1 VAKANQISRRN
12 FIEAVAALGAVG
24 LSACAANS
32 PQSARLSPSE
42 RGSGKLPSRGEFV
55 VRNAYVV
62 TMDSKLSDIPNGD
75 VHVRNGALV
84 AVGPKLNAPGA
95 EEIDGR
101 NRIALPGF
109 IDTHFHL
116 WGSFARGIVADGDFD
131 YFPVMSRLGPVM
143 TPEDAYNSAKLGIT
157 EAINSGLTTIHDWS
171 HNIISGAYADADLR
185 ALRDCGIR
193 ARFSYGYSRNLQL
206 KPKETADFNDIA
218 RVKREWFGA
227 SNDGLLTMG
236 FASRGAG
243 DTPPEVYRKEWEFAR
258 SIGLPIT
265 QHAGRSLGEIK
276 KFRRI
281 EMLYKDN
288 LLGPDVQL
296 IHTYNASPEE
306 RGMIA
311 ETKTHVSIAPFTASR
326 LASGLP
332 YLGDLLKRGVQCSLS
347 VDTTTVGG
355 NADMFS
361 IMRLMLQLNHLRSM
375 DVMEVQPRRI
385 LELATIDGARD
396 LGIADRVG
404 SLTPGKRAD
413 LILVRTNDINVAP
426 FFNPALLLVQQA
438 QPCNVDTVI
447 IDGRILKH
455 KGELVALDA
464 EEVIRKA
471 TESFNEARKRAGGP
485 LLAPASGSQ

>member
-1 VAKANQISRRN
+1 MPKTNTISRRN
-12 FIEAVAALGAVG
+12 FLEAVAALSTLGAA
-24 LSACAANS
+24 ACAAG
-32 PQSARLSPSE
+32 PQQTMKMSAADRKA
-42 RGSGKLPSRGEFV
+42 GKLPPRGEFV

-62 TMDSKLSDIPNGD
+62 TMDEKLGDLPNSD

-84 AVGPKLNAPGA
+84 AVGPNLSAPGA
-95 EEIDGR
+95 EVIDGR

-109 IDTHFHL
+109 VDTHLHL
-116 WGSFARGIVADGDFD
+116 WGSFARGVVADGDFD

-143 TPEDAYNSAKLGIT
+143 TPADAYNSARLGIA

-171 HNIISGAYADADLR
+171 HNIISAPYADADLR

-193 ARFSYGYSRNLQL
+193 ARFSYGYSRNLQQ
-206 KPKETADFNDIA
+206 KPKETVDFNDIA

-258 SIGLPIT
+258 SQGLPIT
-265 QHAGRSLGEIK
+265 QHAGRSLAEIK
-276 KFRRI
+276 RFRRI
-281 EMLYKDN
+281 EMLYKDK

-296 IHTYNASPEE
+296 IHTYSASAEE

-355 NADMFS
+355 NAEMFG

-375 DVMEVQPRRI
+375 NVMEVQPRRI
-385 LELATIDGARD
+385 LELATLDGAKD
-396 LGIADRVG
+396 LGIADRIG

-413 LILVRTNDINVAP
+413 LILVRTDDLNVAP
-426 FFNPALLLVQQA
+426 FINPALLLVQQA
-438 QPCNVDTVI
+438 QPYNVDTVV

-455 KGELVALDA
+455 KGELIALDT
-464 EEVIRKA
+464 EEIIHKA
-471 TESFNEARKRAGGP
+471 AESFHAARKRAGGP
-485 LLAPASGSQ
+485 Y

>member
-1 VAKANQISRRN
+1 
-12 FIEAVAALGAVG
+12 
-24 LSACAANS
+24 
-32 PQSARLSPSE
+32 
-42 RGSGKLPSRGEFV
+42 
-55 VRNAYVV
+55 
-62 TMDSKLSDIPNGD
+62 
-75 VHVRNGALV
+75 
-84 AVGPKLNAPGA
+84 
-95 EEIDGR
+95 
-101 NRIALPGF
+101 
-109 IDTHFHL
+109 
-116 WGSFARGIVADGDFD
+116 
-131 YFPVMSRLGPVM
+131 
-143 TPEDAYNSAKLGIT
+143 
-157 EAINSGLTTIHDWS
+157 
-171 HNIISGAYADADLR
+171 
-185 ALRDCGIR
+185 
-193 ARFSYGYSRNLQL
+193 
-206 KPKETADFNDIA
+206 
-218 RVKREWFGA
+218 
-227 SNDGLLTMG
+227 MG
-236 FASRGAG
+236 FASRGPG
-243 DTPPEVYRKEWEFAR
+243 DTPPSTYRKEWESAR
-258 SIGLPIT
+258 ALGLPIT
-265 QHAGRSLGEIK
+265 QHAGRSIAEIK
-276 KFRRI
+276 KFHRI
-281 EMLYKDN
+281 EILYKDK

-306 RGMIA
+306 RGMMA
-311 ETKTHVSIAPFTASR
+311 ETQTHNSIAPFTASR

-438 QPCNVDTVI
+438 QPYNVDTVM

-471 TESFNEARKRAGGP
+471 TESFNDARKRAGGP

>member
-1 VAKANQISRRN
+1 MRDANTISRRG
-12 FIEAVAALGAVG
+12 FLGTVAALSSVG
-24 LSACAANS
+24 LAACS
-32 PQSARLSPSE
+32 TSSQQSSRLWTAD
-42 RGSGKLPSRGEFV
+42 RTSGKLPPRGEFV
-55 VRNAYVV
+55 VRNAYLV
-62 TMDSKLSDIPNGD
+62 TMDANMGDIPDGD
-75 VHVRNGALV
+75 VHVRNGALI
-84 AVGPKLNAPGA
+84 AVGPKLSAPGA

-109 IDTHFHL
+109 VDTHFHL
-116 WGSFARGIVADGDFD
+116 WGSFARGVVADGDFD

-143 TPEDAYNSAKLGIT
+143 TPEDAYNSAKLGIA
-157 EAINSGLTTIHDWS
+157 EAIDSGLTTIHDWS

-193 ARFSYGYSRNLQL
+193 GRFSYGYSRNLQR

-258 SIGLPIT
+258 SQGLPIT
-265 QHAGRSLGEIK
+265 QHAGRSLAEIK
-276 KFRRI
+276 RFRRI
-281 EMLYKDN
+281 EMLYKDK

-296 IHTYNASPEE
+296 IHTYSASAEE

-355 NADMFS
+355 NADMFG

-375 DVMEVQPRRI
+375 NVMEVQPRRI
-385 LELATIDGARD
+385 LELATLDGAKD

-413 LILVRTNDINVAP
+413 LILVRTHDLNVAP

-438 QPCNVDTVI
+438 QPFNVDTVVV
-447 IDGRILKH
+447 DGRILKH
-455 KGELVALDA
+455 KGELTTLDS
-464 EEVIRKA
+464 EEIIRKA
-471 TESFNEARKRAGGP
+471 AESFVAARKRAGGP
-485 LLAPASGSQ
+485 Y

>member
-1 VAKANQISRRN
+1 MKKENTISRRG
-12 FIEAVAALGAVG
+12 FLEEIAALGSIGLVG
-24 LSACAANS
+24 CATNERQAL
-32 PQSARLSPSE
+32 RL
-42 RGSGKLPSRGEFV
+42 RGVDRATGKLPPRGEFV

-62 TMDSKLSDIPNGD
+62 TMDPTLGDIPRAD
-75 VHVRNGALV
+75 VHVRNGSLI
-84 AVGPKLNAPGA
+84 AVGPNLSAPGV
-95 EEIDGR
+95 EQIDGS

-109 IDTHFHL
+109 VDTHFHL

-143 TPEDAYNSAKLGIT
+143 TPDDAYHSARLGIA

-185 ALRDCGIR
+185 AIRDTGIR
-193 ARFSYGYSRNLQL
+193 ARFSYGYSRNLQT
-206 KPKETADFNDIA
+206 KPEQTVDFADIA
-218 RVKREWFGA
+218 RVKRQWFGS
-227 SNDGLLTMG
+227 SNDGLTTMG

-243 DTPPEVYRKEWEFAR
+243 DTPPKVYRSEWEFAR
-258 SIGLPIT
+258 SQGLPIT
-265 QHAGRSLGEIK
+265 QHAGRSIAEIK
-276 KFRRI
+276 RFRRI
-281 EMLYKDN
+281 EMLYKDK

-296 IHTYNASPEE
+296 IHTYSASPEE
-306 RGMIA
+306 RAMIA

-332 YLGDLLKRGVQCSLS
+332 YLGDLLSKGVQCSLS

-355 NADMFS
+355 NADMFG

-375 DVMEVQPRRI
+375 NVMEVQPRRI
-385 LELATIDGARD
+385 LELATLDGAKD

-413 LILVRTNDINVAP
+413 LILVRTDDLNVAP

-438 QPCNVDTVI
+438 QPFNVDTVV

-455 KGELVALDA
+455 KGELLALDA
-464 EEVIRKA
+464 QEVIHKA
-471 TESFNEARKRAGGP
+471 AESFSAARQRAGGP
-485 LLAPASGSQ
+485 Y

>member
-1 VAKANQISRRN
+1 MSNKNTLSRRD
-12 FIEAVAALGAVG
+12 FVSVAAAVGAIG
-24 LSACAANS
+24 LSACATGLQQAS
-32 PQSARLSPSE
+32 M
-42 RGSGKLPSRGEFV
+42 RGAGDRFSGKLPARREFI
-55 VRNAYVV
+55 VRNAYIV
-62 TMDSKLSDIPNGD
+62 TMDPRMGDIPNGD

-84 AVGPKLNAPGA
+84 AVGPKLSAPGA

-116 WGSFARGIVADGDFD
+116 WGSFARGIVADGEFD

-143 TPEDAYNSAKLGIT
+143 TPDDAYNSAKLGIA
-157 EAINSGLTTIHDWS
+157 EAVNSGLTTIHDWS
-171 HNIISGAYADADLR
+171 HNIINGDYADADLR
-185 ALRDCGIR
+185 ALRDVGIR
-193 ARFSYGYSRNLQL
+193 ARFSYGYSRNLQQ

-218 RVKREWFGA
+218 RVKREWFSP

-258 SIGLPIT
+258 SQGLPIT

-276 KFRRI
+276 RFRRI
-281 EMLYKDN
+281 EMLYKDK

-332 YLGDLLKRGVQCSLS
+332 YLGDLMKRGVQCSLS

-375 DVMEVQPRRI
+375 DVLEVQPRRI
-385 LELATIDGARD
+385 LELATLDGAKD
-396 LGIADRVG
+396 LGISDRVG

-413 LILVRTNDINVAP
+413 LILVRTSDLNVAP
-426 FFNPALLLVQQA
+426 FINPALLLVQQA
-438 QPCNVDTVI
+438 QPHNVDTVV

-464 EEVIRKA
+464 EEVVRKA
-471 TESFNEARKRAGGP
+471 AESFHSARKRAGGP
-485 LLAPASGSQ
+485 Y

>member
-1 VAKANQISRRN
+1 MTEENVLSRRD
-12 FIEAVAALGAVG
+12 FIGAVAAVGAVG
-24 LSACAANS
+24 ISACAAS
-32 PQSARLSPSE
+32 SQQSSRLWSTD
-42 RGSGKLPSRGEFV
+42 RTSGQLPPRGEFV
-55 VRNAYVV
+55 VRNAYIV
-62 TMDSKLSDIPNGD
+62 TMDPKLGDIPNGD

-84 AVGPKLNAPGA
+84 AVGPKLDAPGA
-95 EEIDGR
+95 DVIDGR
-101 NRIALPGF
+101 NRIACPGF

-131 YFPVMSRLGPVM
+131 YFPVMSRIGPVM
-143 TPEDAYNSAKLGIT
+143 TPEDAYNSARLGLAET
-157 EAINSGLTTIHDWS
+157 INSGLTTIHDWS
-171 HNIISGAYADADLR
+171 HNIMSAAYADADLR
-185 ALRDCGIR
+185 ALRNVGVR
-193 ARFSYGYSRNLQL
+193 ARFSYGYSRNLQQ

-218 RVKREWFGA
+218 RVKQEWFGP

-258 SIGLPIT
+258 SLGLPIT
-265 QHAGRSLGEIK
+265 QHAGRSLAEIK
-276 KFRRI
+276 RFRRI
-281 EMLYKDN
+281 EMLYKDK

-296 IHTYNASPEE
+296 IHTYSASAEE

-311 ETKTHVSIAPFTASR
+311 ETKSHVSIAPYTASR

-332 YLGDLLKRGVQCSLS
+332 HLGDLLKRGVQCSLS

-375 DVMEVQPRRI
+375 DVKEVQPRRI
-385 LELATIDGARD
+385 LELATLDGAKD
-396 LGIADRVG
+396 LGIAEKTG
-404 SLTPGKRAD
+404 SLVPGKRAD
-413 LILVRTNDINVAP
+413 FILVRTNDINVAP
-426 FFNPALLLVQQA
+426 FVNPALLLVQQA
-438 QPCNVDTVI
+438 NPSNVDTVV

-455 KGELVALDA
+455 KGELVAIDT

-471 TESFNEARKRAGGP
+471 ADSFHDARKRAGGP
-485 LLAPASGSQ
+485 Y

>member
-1 VAKANQISRRN
+1 MEKNNTFSRRD
-12 FIEAVAALGAVG
+12 FIGAVAAVGAVG
-24 LSACAANS
+24 LSACATNS
-32 PQSARLSPSE
+32 QQTSRLWAAD
-42 RGSGKLPSRGEFV
+42 RTSGKLPPRGEFV
-55 VRNAYVV
+55 VRNTYVV
-62 TMDSKLSDIPNGD
+62 TMDPKLADIPIGD

-84 AVGPKLNAPGA
+84 AVGPNLKAPGA

-101 NRIALPGF
+101 NRIACPGF
-109 IDTHFHL
+109 VDTHFHL
-116 WGSFARGIVADGDFD
+116 WGSFARGVVADGDFD

-143 TPEDAYNSAKLGIT
+143 TPDDAYNSAKLGIA
-157 EAINSGLTTIHDWS
+157 EAVNSGLTTIHDWS

-193 ARFSYGYSRNLQL
+193 ARFSYGYSRNLQQ
-206 KPKETADFNDIA
+206 KPKETADFDDIA
-218 RVKREWFGA
+218 RVKREWFGPT
-227 SNDGLLTMG
+227 NDGLLTMG

-258 SIGLPIT
+258 SLGLPIT
-265 QHAGRSLGEIK
+265 QHAGRSLAEIK
-276 KFRRI
+276 RFRRI
-281 EMLYKDN
+281 EMLYKDK

-296 IHTYNASPEE
+296 IHTYSASAEE

-311 ETKTHVSIAPFTASR
+311 ETKSHVSIAPFTASR

-385 LELATIDGARD
+385 LELATIDGAKD
-396 LGIADRVG
+396 LGIADRTG

-413 LILVRTNDINVAP
+413 LILVRTNDLNVAP
-426 FFNPALLLVQQA
+426 FINPALLLVQQA
-438 QPCNVDTVI
+438 QPFNVDTVV

-455 KGELVALDA
+455 KGELVALDS

-471 TESFNEARKRAGGP
+471 AESFHAARKRAGGP
-485 LLAPASGSQ
+485 Y

>member
-1 VAKANQISRRN
+1 MGRENTFTRRS
-12 FIEAVAALGAVG
+12 FLQAAAAASSVG
-24 LSACAANS
+24 LAACATS
-32 PQSARLSPSE
+32 SQQGSRLWALD
-42 RGSGKLPSRGEFV
+42 RTSGKLPARGEFV

-62 TMDSKLSDIPNGD
+62 TMDPKLGDIPIGD

-101 NRIALPGF
+101 NRIACPGF
-109 IDTHFHL
+109 VDTHFHL

-143 TPEDAYNSAKLGIT
+143 TPEDAYASAKLGIA

-193 ARFSYGYSRNLQL
+193 ARFSYGFSRDLQQ
-206 KPKETADFNDIA
+206 KPKETVDFNDIA
-218 RVKREWFGA
+218 RVKREWFGS

-258 SIGLPIT
+258 SQGLPIT
-265 QHAGRSLGEIK
+265 QHAGRSLAEIK
-276 KFRRI
+276 RFRRI
-281 EMLYKDN
+281 EMLYKDK

-296 IHTYNASPEE
+296 IHTYSASAEE

-311 ETKTHVSIAPFTASR
+311 ETKSHVSIAPFTASR

-385 LELATIDGARD
+385 LELATLDGAKD

-413 LILVRTNDINVAP
+413 LILVRTNDLNVAP
-426 FFNPALLLVQQA
+426 FGNPALLLVQQA
-438 QPCNVDTVI
+438 QPYNVDTVV

-455 KGELVALDA
+455 KGELVAIDA
-464 EEVIRKA
+464 DEVIRKA
-471 TESFNEARKRAGGP
+471 AELFAAARKRAGGP
-485 LLAPASGSQ
+485 Y

>member
-1 VAKANQISRRN
+1 MDRT
-12 FIEAVAALGAVG
+12 
-24 LSACAANS
+24 
-32 PQSARLSPSE
+32 
-42 RGSGKLPSRGEFV
+42 SGKLPARGEFV

-62 TMDSKLSDIPNGD
+62 TMDPKLGDIPVGD

-84 AVGPKLNAPGA
+84 AVGPTLNAPGA

-101 NRIALPGF
+101 NRIACPGF
-109 IDTHFHL
+109 VDTHFHL

-143 TPEDAYNSAKLGIT
+143 TPEDAYASAKLGIA

-206 KPKETADFNDIA
+206 KPEQTADLNDIA

-236 FASRGAG
+236 FASRGPG
-243 DTPPEVYRKEWEFAR
+243 DTPPATYRKEWESAR
-258 SIGLPIT
+258 ALGLPIT
-265 QHAGRSLGEIK
+265 QHAGRSIAEIK

-281 EMLYKDN
+281 EILYKDK

-306 RGMIA
+306 RGMMA
-311 ETKTHVSIAPFTASR
+311 ETKTHNSIAPYTASR

-347 VDTTTVGG
+347 VDTTTVAG

-385 LELATIDGARD
+385 LELATLDGAKD

-413 LILVRTNDINVAP
+413 LILVRTNDLNVAP
-426 FFNPALLLVQQA
+426 FGNPALLLVQQA
-438 QPCNVDTVI
+438 QPYNVDTVV

-455 KGELVALDA
+455 NGELVAIDA
-464 EEVIRKA
+464 DEVVRKA
-471 TESFNEARKRAGGP
+471 AELFAAARKRAGGP
-485 LLAPASGSQ
+485 Y

>member
-1 VAKANQISRRN
+1 MGTENRINRRS
-12 FIEAVAALGAVG
+12 FLQAAAAVG
-24 LSACAANS
+24 SVGLAACATSSQQAS
-32 PQSARLSPSE
+32 RLWSADRT
-42 RGSGKLPSRGEFV
+42 SGKLPPRGEFV

-62 TMDSKLSDIPNGD
+62 TMDPKLGDLPNAD

-84 AVGPKLNAPGA
+84 AVGPKLAAPGA

-101 NRIALPGF
+101 NRIACPGF
-109 IDTHFHL
+109 VDTHFHL

-143 TPEDAYNSAKLGIT
+143 TPDDAYNSAKLGIA

-185 ALRDCGIR
+185 ALRDVGIR

-218 RVKREWFGA
+218 RVKREWFGP
-227 SNDGLLTMG
+227 SNDGLFTMG

-243 DTPPEVYRKEWEFAR
+243 DTPPETYRKEWEFAR

-265 QHAGRSLGEIK
+265 QHAGRSLAEIK
-276 KFRRI
+276 RFRRI
-281 EMLYKDN
+281 EILYKDK

-296 IHTYNASPEE
+296 IHTYSASAEE
-306 RGMIA
+306 RAMIA
-311 ETKTHVSIAPFTASR
+311 ETKSHVSIAPFTASR

-385 LELATIDGARD
+385 LELATLDGAKD

-413 LILVRTNDINVAP
+413 LILVRTNDLNVAP
-426 FFNPALLLVQQA
+426 FLNPALLLVQQA
-438 QPCNVDTVI
+438 NPYNVDTVVV
-447 IDGRILKH
+447 DGRILKH

-471 TESFNEARKRAGGP
+471 AESFHAARKRAGGP
-485 LLAPASGSQ
+485 Y

>member
-1 VAKANQISRRN
+1 MAKANTLTRRS
-12 FIEAVAALGAVG
+12 FLEAVAVLSSLGAA
-24 LSACAANS
+24 ACAAG
-32 PQSARLSPSE
+32 PQQTGKVSAADRNA
-42 RGSGKLPSRGEFV
+42 GKLPPRGEFV
-55 VRNAYVV
+55 VRNAYLV
-62 TMDSKLSDIPNGD
+62 TMDAKLGDIPVGD
-75 VHVRNGALV
+75 VHVRNGALI
-84 AVGPKLNAPGA
+84 AVGANLSAPGA

-116 WGSFARGIVADGDFD
+116 WGSFARGVVADGDFD

-143 TPEDAYNSAKLGIT
+143 TPDDAYNSARLGIA

-171 HNIISGAYADADLR
+171 HNIISASYADADLR

-193 ARFSYGYSRNLQL
+193 ARFSYGYSRNLQQ

-258 SIGLPIT
+258 SLGLPIT
-265 QHAGRSLGEIK
+265 QHAGRSIAEIK
-276 KFRRI
+276 RFRRI
-281 EMLYKDN
+281 EMLYKDK

-296 IHTYNASPEE
+296 IHTYSASAEE
-306 RGMIA
+306 RAMIA
-311 ETKTHVSIAPFTASR
+311 ETRTHVSIAPFTASR

-355 NADMFS
+355 NADMFG

-375 DVMEVQPRRI
+375 NVMEVQPRRI
-385 LELATIDGARD
+385 LELATIDGAKD
-396 LGIADRVG
+396 LGIAERVG

-413 LILVRTNDINVAP
+413 LILVRTNDLNVAP
-426 FFNPALLLVQQA
+426 FINPSLLLVQQA
-438 QPCNVDTVI
+438 QPYNVDTVV

-455 KGELVALDA
+455 KGELTALDT
-464 EEVIRKA
+464 EEIIHKA
-471 TESFNEARKRAGGP
+471 AESFHAARKRAGGP
-485 LLAPASGSQ
+485 Y

>member
-1 VAKANQISRRN
+1 MDPK
-12 FIEAVAALGAVG
+12 LG
-24 LSACAANS
+24 
-32 PQSARLSPSE
+32 
-42 RGSGKLPSRGEFV
+42 
-55 VRNAYVV
+55 
-62 TMDSKLSDIPNGD
+62 DIPVGD
-75 VHVRNGALV
+75 IHVRDGALV
-84 AVGPKLNAPGA
+84 AVGAKLNAPGA

-101 NRIALPGF
+101 NRIACPGF
-109 IDTHFHL
+109 VDTHFHL

-143 TPEDAYNSAKLGIT
+143 TPEDAYASAKLGIA

-171 HNIISGAYADADLR
+171 HNIISGAYADADLQ

-193 ARFSYGYSRNLQL
+193 ARFSYGFSRDLQQ
-206 KPKETADFNDIA
+206 KPKETVDFNDIA
-218 RVKREWFGA
+218 RVKREWFGP

-258 SIGLPIT
+258 SLGLPIT
-265 QHAGRSLGEIK
+265 QHAGRSLAEIK
-276 KFRRI
+276 RFRRI
-281 EMLYKDN
+281 EMLYKDR
-288 LLGPDVQL
+288 LLGADVQL
-296 IHTYNASPEE
+296 IHTYSASPEE

-311 ETKTHVSIAPFTASR
+311 ETKSHVSIAPFTASR

-385 LELATIDGARD
+385 FELATLDGAKD

-413 LILVRTNDINVAP
+413 LILVRTNDLNVAP
-426 FFNPALLLVQQA
+426 FGNPALLLVQQA
-438 QPCNVDTVI
+438 QPYNVDTVV

-455 KGELVALDA
+455 KGELVAIDA
-464 EEVIRKA
+464 DEVIRKA
-471 TESFNEARKRAGGP
+471 AELFAAARKRAGGP
-485 LLAPASGSQ
+485 Y

>member
-1 VAKANQISRRN
+1 MQKTNSISRRN
-12 FIEAVAALGAVG
+12 FLEAVAVLGSLGAA
-24 LSACAANS
+24 ACAAG
-32 PQSARLSPSE
+32 PQQGARLSAAD
-42 RGSGKLPSRGEFV
+42 RKAGRLPPRGEFV
-55 VRNAYVV
+55 VRNAYIV
-62 TMDSKLSDIPNGD
+62 TMDPKLGDIPNGD
-75 VHVRNGALV
+75 VHVRNGSLV
-84 AVGPKLNAPGA
+84 AVGANLNTPGA
-95 EEIDGR
+95 DEIDGR

-109 IDTHFHL
+109 VDTHFHL
-116 WGSFARGIVADGDFD
+116 WGSFARGVVADGDFD

-143 TPEDAYNSAKLGIT
+143 TPEDAYNSARLGIA
-157 EAINSGLTTIHDWS
+157 EAIDSGLTTIHDWS
-171 HNIISGAYADADLR
+171 HNIISGPYADADLR

-193 ARFSYGYSRNLQL
+193 ARFSYGYSRNLQQ

-258 SIGLPIT
+258 SQRLPIT

-276 KFRRI
+276 RFRRI
-281 EMLYKDN
+281 EMLYKDK

-296 IHTYNASPEE
+296 IHTYSASAEE

-355 NADMFS
+355 NAEMFG

-385 LELATIDGARD
+385 LELATLDGAKD

-413 LILVRTNDINVAP
+413 LILVRTNDLNVAP
-426 FFNPALLLVQQA
+426 FINPALLLVQQA
-438 QPCNVDTVI
+438 QPYNVDTVV

-455 KGELVALDA
+455 KGELVALDT
-464 EEVIRKA
+464 EEIISKA
-471 TESFNEARKRAGGP
+471 AESFHAARKRAGGP
-485 LLAPASGSQ
+485 Y

>member
-1 VAKANQISRRN
+1 MKGSRMATSNTFSRRG
-12 FIEAVAALGAVG
+12 FLEAVAAAGSLGLA
-24 LSACAANS
+24 ACAANG
-32 PQSARLSPSE
+32 QSSSRLAAAE
-42 RGSGKLPSRGEFV
+42 RKAGKLPSRGEFV
-55 VRNAYVV
+55 VRNAYLV
-62 TMDSKLSDIPNGD
+62 TMDPKLGDIPSGD
-75 VHVRNGALV
+75 VHVRNGAIV
-84 AVGPKLNAPGA
+84 ALGPKLNASGA

-109 IDTHFHL
+109 VDTHFHL
-116 WGSFARGIVADGDFD
+116 WGSFARGVVADGDFD

-143 TPEDAYNSAKLGIT
+143 TPEDAYNSARLGIV

-171 HNIISGAYADADLR
+171 HNIMSGAYADADLR

-193 ARFSYGYSRNLQL
+193 ARFSYGYSRNLQQ

-258 SIGLPIT
+258 SQGLSIT

-276 KFRRI
+276 RFRRI
-281 EMLYKDN
+281 EMLYKDK

-296 IHTYNASPEE
+296 IHTYSASAEE

-311 ETKTHVSIAPFTASR
+311 ETKSHVSIAPFTASR

-355 NADMFS
+355 NADMFG

-385 LELATIDGARD
+385 LELATLDGAKD

-413 LILVRTNDINVAP
+413 LILVRTNDLNVAP
-426 FFNPALLLVQQA
+426 FINPALLLVQQA
-438 QPCNVDTVI
+438 QPYNVDTVV

-455 KGELVALDA
+455 KGELTVLDT
-464 EEVIRKA
+464 EEIIRKA
-471 TESFNEARKRAGGP
+471 AESFHAARKRAGGP
-485 LLAPASGSQ
+485 Y